1 MERNGA
7 RCGRV
12 KCERERNDRRRK
24 HGRMELRNRKMII
37 RYYALPPRTF
47 SSISSNEIPLNAS
60 TNLRLQLV
68 QRFPYLHIPSSLAII
83 FNTETK
89 IRCFYAGNTTIIH
102 KRRGWHFKSV
112 AINKRDKSLQSIFH
126 RRAILSNAAF
136 RATLH

>member
-1 MERNGA
+1 MERNEA

-24 HGRMELRNRKMII
+24 HGRMGLRNRKMII

-60 TNLRLQLV
+60 TNLRLPLA

-83 FNTETK
+83 LTPKQKYEASTPV
-89 IRCFYAGNTTIIH
+89 T
-102 KRRGWHFKSV
+102 RR
-112 AINKRDKSLQSIFH
+112 
-126 RRAILSNAAF
+126 
-136 RATLH
+136 